1 MHVSSR
7 VWFVTNIVLDGDRL
21 LRKNIIVCATDD
33 VMKLRIV
40 IGDVAKNTSCA
51 KFALKQHTIR
61 ERTHPPGSC
70 LPANN
75 TIRINDYQRIGSHIS
90 LLRRLIDEPR
100 DWSDCP
106 SNNAGNMS
114 PRGRTA

>member
-1 MHVSSR
+1 LGSAQSSLWSAQEAMHVSSR

-51 KFALKQHTIR
+51 KFALKQHDSRTNSSRRIVPPR
-61 ERTHPPGSC
+61 EQYH
-70 LPANN
+70 
-75 TIRINDYQRIGSHIS
+75 
-90 LLRRLIDEPR
+90 
-100 DWSDCP
+100 
-106 SNNAGNMS
+106 SNQ
-114 PRGRTA
+114 